1 MKHLETYQ
9 ERRLRFACHCGDVR
23 QFGAPL
29 ACGASVSRFNPD
41 TSHWLTPFAYR
52 LSEQKTS
59 ITFKI
64 TYGPCWAPL
73 SKAIASCLSDMLI
86 LEGLGCTVTVRLKSY
101 RINLV
106 ANENYYYVDITV
118 YNDNPNVLSDKTF
131 PELFEA
137 MQNYEIV
144 KVDHDGLWS
153 DFIYLGMTDNV
164 QWPKTHTLFD

>member
-1 MKHLETYQ
+1 
-9 ERRLRFACHCGDVR
+9 
-23 QFGAPL
+23 
-29 ACGASVSRFNPD
+29 
-41 TSHWLTPFAYR
+41 
-52 LSEQKTS
+52 
-59 ITFKI
+59 
-64 TYGPCWAPL
+64 
-73 SKAIASCLSDMLI
+73 MLI

-164 QWPKTHTLFD
+164 Q